1 MRVRSLRSL
10 KVPNANRYW
19 KDLGSMIRNIDPDV
33 CIGCGIC
40 AEFCPGDVIEMD
52 DSKKARV
59 VSPQD
64 CWTCF
69 SCEIACPVKAI
80 NVHPFRKA
88 KPMAWPITSSGKK
101 LA

>member
-1 MRVRSLRSL
+1 
-10 KVPNANRYW
+10 
-19 KDLGSMIRNIDPDV
+19 MIRTIDPNV

-52 DSKKARV
+52 NTGKARV
-59 VSPQD
+59 AYVKD

-80 NVHPFRKA
+80 DVHPFRKA
-88 KPMAWPITSSGKK
+88 KPMAWPMASKGKK

>member
-1 MRVRSLRSL
+1 
-10 KVPNANRYW
+10 
-19 KDLGSMIRNIDPDV
+19 MIRTINPDV

-52 DSKKARV
+52 EGGKARIGY
-59 VSPQD
+59 PKD

-80 NVHPFRKA
+80 DVHPFRKA
-88 KPMAWPITSSGKK
+88 KSMAWPIAAPEKK